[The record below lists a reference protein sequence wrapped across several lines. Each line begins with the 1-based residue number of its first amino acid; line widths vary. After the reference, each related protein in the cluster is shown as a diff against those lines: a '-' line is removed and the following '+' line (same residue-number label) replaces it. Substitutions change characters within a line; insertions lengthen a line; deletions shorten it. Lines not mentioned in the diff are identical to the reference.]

1 MPDTHLAGVR
11 GRVSEAEW
19 QARLDCA
26 AVYRLLAIYGMSDL
40 VYNHVTLRVPGEGDR
55 LLINPF
61 GWLYE
66 EVTASSLI
74 TINLEG
80 GVMLNPHPDVGINPA
95 GYVIHSAVHAVR
107 PDAACV
113 IHTHSRAGIAVSAMR
128 CGLLP
133 LSQTAMRCMPVA
145 YHDYEGPAVDLDE
158 RGRLQRDLA
167 DRRFMLLRN
176 HGLLTTGPS
185 AAEAFN
191 GMYWLEM
198 ACRAQVDAMAARA
211 ELIMPDAATV
221 EHAVHQYQPGTRR
234 PFGVLEWP
242 AMLRLLDRRDPSWR
256 D

>member
-113 IHTHSRAGIAVSAMR
+113 DPYAQPGWHSRVGHALRPAAAVPDRDALHAGRLPRLRGPSGGPRRAWPAPA
-128 CGLLP
+128 GLG
-133 LSQTAMRCMPVA
+133 
-145 YHDYEGPAVDLDE
+145 GPALHAAAQPRPADHRAKCR
-158 RGRLQRDLA
+158 RGVQWHVLA
-167 DRRFMLLRN
+167 RN
-176 HGLLTTGPS
+176 GLPRPGGC
-185 AAEAFN
+185 N
-191 GMYWLEM
+191 GG
-198 ACRAQVDAMAARA
+198 A
-211 ELIMPDAATV
+211 
-221 EHAVHQYQPGTRR
+221 G
-234 PFGVLEWP
+234 
-242 AMLRLLDRRDPSWR
+242 
-256 D
+256 